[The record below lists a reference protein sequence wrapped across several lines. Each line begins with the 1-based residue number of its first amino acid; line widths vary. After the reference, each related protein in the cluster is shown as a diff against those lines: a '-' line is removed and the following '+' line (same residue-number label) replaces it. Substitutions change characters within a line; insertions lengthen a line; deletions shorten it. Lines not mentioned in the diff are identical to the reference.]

1 MFSGVSCLRW
11 SSQTVWML
19 SMSFT
24 TLFLCSSHF
33 WVVGVALHIFL
44 SGISGMPL
52 INYAE
57 HLWWMNSGSQQATS
71 LFSRSKTTKKLLAS
85 FRGNHQY
92 IQEYHEMLWPGVSV
106 DMIYSKFATFKKR
119 PREEDQV
126 QDAWLREHTISTSV
140 FVSFMVMTMSC
151 KYRNLVDR
159 AAAGTAFQSLV
170 TMMAATLGGFT
181 LDIVPFGSNDNQL
194 TTLCIDQGG
203 FVNASCFWTQAFYAQ
218 HARAVWGKDFRNEK
232 KTWIT
237 LIHGLGKVHLA
248 HLLSFALDPQHP
260 EPLKGRLETETYNM
274 LSEFANLLDSSVL
287 NLARE
292 IDKLEV
298 VTQLKSKKMRRAIKT
313 IWIETLAKKLWNRE
327 DSQPVRYNFV
337 FYYNIF

>member
-1 MFSGVSCLRW
+1 
-11 SSQTVWML
+11 
-19 SMSFT
+19 
-24 TLFLCSSHF
+24 
-33 WVVGVALHIFL
+33 
-44 SGISGMPL
+44 
-52 INYAE
+52 
-57 HLWWMNSGSQQATS
+57 MNSGSQQATS

-181 LDIVPFGSNDNQL
+181 LDIVHFGSNDNQL

-298 VTQLKSKKMRRAIKT
+298 VTQLKSKKNASRNQNN
-313 IWIETLAKKLWNRE
+313 L
-327 DSQPVRYNFV
+327 D
-337 FYYNIF
+337 